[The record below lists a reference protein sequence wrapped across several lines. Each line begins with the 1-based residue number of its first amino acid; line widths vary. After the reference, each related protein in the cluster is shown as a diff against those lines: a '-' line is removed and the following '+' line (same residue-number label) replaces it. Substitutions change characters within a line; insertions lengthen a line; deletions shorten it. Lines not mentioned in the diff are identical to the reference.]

1 MKKKGKVIIC
11 LFLTIYLI
19 ICTMTN
25 LVAILALE
33 EKPLDTPIITNEEYN
48 NQSNFSNSEN
58 QSEEVKNNI
67 DETYD
72 EANIEQE
79 SDDLDSDLSNQGNDE
94 SSQNALESNQK
105 QDSQIAQKH
114 DESQNSLNQTEYSVS
129 VKLSDNQKYVTLSI
143 QNYILSNNDSSI
155 YAAVWSQKD
164 GQDDLI
170 WYELEEKKNSYS
182 KEILIKNHNSPGP
195 YIVHFYEV
203 RDGKNYFITSD
214 DFEVAIS
221 TEHQIMI
228 ENVDMVNGT
237 FMIKVANVNVP
248 SGINKIQIPVWC
260 DDNQND
266 IVWYDAKKDNEG
278 NYYVNVDIDNHKNH
292 YGKYKADI
300 YVTDG
305 NDFRYSIGRVEQSI
319 ILNIDNIIF
328 NATVNQSERNIQIS
342 MTNYKIN
349 KNALIRF
356 AVWSEESGQDDLEWV
371 EARKE
376 LNGSYS
382 YSIDISKH
390 KSAGKYYIHAY
401 DEYDGQMIKLKET
414 SIEISRPQIKLTT
427 TDVSSMSFR
436 IDAEITN
443 IPNGLKL
450 VQIPVWSKNDQSDI
464 VWYTAKK
471 LDDNHYYVIVDI
483 TNHSGNFGDYYY
495 SCYTTT
501 NTGIFTGVPT
511 LNKKVEFKSGSLTA
525 VLNQEES
532 KIQINLDN
540 LDIDALI
547 GMIKFA
553 VWSEENGQ
561 DDLEW
566 VEVNRNLSGDYYH
579 VINIARHKSGGI
591 YNVHAYIDVNGK
603 MIFLDKTVVNISR
616 PNVNLSTT
624 NLSAGVFKI
633 EAEITNIPNGLKLVQ
648 IPVWSK
654 NDQSDIIWYTA
665 KKLDNNHYYVIVN
678 ITNHSGNFGNYYY
691 SCYTTTNTE
700 IFTGIPTQ
708 STNVNLDG
716 LILSANVNSSET
728 DVQITLQGIDLT
740 SLNGEVLFAVW
751 SESGGQDDLIWYET
765 DKNNASNYLLNLK
778 IINHRTLGKYNVHAY
793 IVVNNKN
800 IKLSETEFSISKTAT
815 TSASISSE
823 VRNDGK
829 FVISIQTSALSGIDK
844 VEVPVWCDDNQN
856 DIFWYTAQKTSENNY
871 QVTVDITNHKYHY
884 GDFKYHIY
892 TTMGNGIRTNTYQ
905 ANYNFIV
912 ENYISVSRI
921 GQGRYQV
928 ALHNPIGDNISSV
941 LIPTWS
947 KTNDQDDLVWY
958 TANNIGNNVWAAEI
972 STRNHKD
979 SGEFIS
985 HAYIVINGVQT
996 NVAQKT
1002 YTIPQSDFLT
1012 GMDLKAQVYTSNT
1025 NYLILVDRSIHTV
1038 GVYHGSYGNW
1048 NKVHEYLCTVG
1059 APSTPTVVGD
1069 FAIYR
1074 KGRYFDSG
1082 ASRCFYYSA
1091 FYGGY
1096 YFHSVLYYKDNE
1108 PLRIM
1113 DGRLG
1118 MNLSHGCIR
1127 LQVDNAKWIYDN
1139 CPIGT
1144 RVIIYN

>member
-1 MKKKGKVIIC
+1 MNKKGKVIIC

-25 LVAILALE
+25 SVAILALE
-33 EKPLDTPIITNEEYN
+33 NSFENQENVSEKTEEQIIDSNTSSEEIVDDTDENEEETVVEKENDSNEVAPEEN
-48 NQSNFSNSEN
+48 NENNNGQNVIGQENNSIN
-58 QSEEVKNNI
+58 
-67 DETYD
+67 
-72 EANIEQE
+72 
-79 SDDLDSDLSNQGNDE
+79 
-94 SSQNALESNQK
+94 ESNQNNISSK
-105 QDSQIAQKH
+105 KAQSI
-114 DESQNSLNQTEYSVS
+114 DISNISLTAEKDVEE
-129 VKLSDNQKYVTLSI
+129 KYIHVTLK
-143 QNYILSNNDSSI
+143 NFYIEDG
-155 YAAVWSQKD
+155 SQ
-164 GQDDLI
+164 
-170 WYELEEKKNSYS
+170 
-182 KEILIKNHNSPGP
+182 
-195 YIVHFYEV
+195 V
-203 RDGKNYFITSD
+203 
-214 DFEVAIS
+214 
-221 TEHQIMI
+221 
-228 ENVDMVNGT
+228 
-237 FMIKVANVNVP
+237 
-248 SGINKIQIPVWC
+248 
-260 DDNQND
+260 
-266 IVWYDAKKDNEG
+266 
-278 NYYVNVDIDNHKNH
+278 
-292 YGKYKADI
+292 
-300 YVTDG
+300 
-305 NDFRYSIGRVEQSI
+305 
-319 ILNIDNIIF
+319 
-328 NATVNQSERNIQIS
+328 
-342 MTNYKIN
+342 
-349 KNALIRF
+349 RF
-356 AVWSEESGQDDLEWV
+356 AIWSAEKEQDDLEWANANKQEDGTYV
-371 EARKE
+371 YTA
-376 LNGSYS
+376 
-382 YSIDISKH
+382 DISKH
-390 KSAGKYYIHAY
+390 KTSGTYNIHAY
-401 DEYDGQMIKLKET
+401 VYTNGKMIKLSET
-414 SIEISRPQIKLTT
+414 TVEVSKPEVILTT
-427 TDVSSMSFR
+427 TDISTGVFR

-443 IPNGLKL
+443 TPNGLKK
-450 VQIPVWSKNDQSDI
+450 VQIPVWSN
-464 VWYTAKK
+464 
-471 LDDNHYYVIVDI
+471 
-483 TNHSGNFGDYYY
+483 
-495 SCYTTT
+495 
-501 NTGIFTGVPT
+501 
-511 LNKKVEFKSGSLTA
+511 E
-525 VLNQEES
+525 
-532 KIQINLDN
+532 
-540 LDIDALI
+540 
-547 GMIKFA
+547 
-553 VWSEENGQ
+553 
-561 DDLEW
+561 
-566 VEVNRNLSGDYYH
+566 
-579 VINIARHKSGGI
+579 
-591 YNVHAYIDVNGK
+591 
-603 MIFLDKTVVNISR
+603 
-616 PNVNLSTT
+616 
-624 NLSAGVFKI
+624 
-633 EAEITNIPNGLKLVQ
+633 
-648 IPVWSK
+648 
-654 NDQSDIIWYTA
+654 DQSDIIWYTA
-665 KKLDNNHYYVIVN
+665 TENDENHYSVTVN
-678 ITNHSGNFGNYYY
+678 INNHSGNFGNYYY

-700 IFTGIPTQ
+700 IFTGIKDEIKNIELDSGALGAATNQKETQ
-708 STNVNLDG
+708 IQIKLEELNLDG
-716 LILSANVNSSET
+716 IKGQVKFAIWSAEKEQDDLEWANANKQEDGTYVYTADISKHKTSGTYNIHAYVYTNGKMIKLSETTVEVSKPEVILTTTDISTGVFRIDAEITNTPNGLKKVQIPVWSNEDQSDIIWYTATENDENHYSVTVNINNHSGNFGKYYYSCYTTTNTGIFTGCVDKSDMIEISGLNLAVNINESETSANV
-728 DVQITLQGIDLT
+728 TLGGINLDA
-740 SLNGEVLFAVW
+740 LNGSVRFAIW
-751 SESGGQDDLIWYET
+751 SEENGQDDLIWYDT
-765 DKNNASNYLLNLK
+765 NRLANNYVINFDIKNHK
-778 IINHRTLGKYNVHAY
+778 TFGKYFVHAY
-793 IVVNNKN
+793 AIINNRAL
-800 IKLSETEFSISKTAT
+800 KLSETEFSISKTAT
-815 TSASISSE
+815 TSASISGE

-1012 GMDLKAQVYTSNT
+1012 GMDLKAQGYTSNT